1 MNGGSNYVLWKH
13 PIHGHHNYVLIT
25 ILIEVYCDCANI
37 SYHYTPRSG
46 KGGAAAG
53 RDVEGL
59 ADLREGAAGTDDRGV
74 AAGWLGAASW
84 MWSWDYCFYFEHL
97 SPLIIGLACTCHY
110 ISDAHNSSEETI

>member
-59 ADLREGAAGTDDRGV
+59 ADLRKGRLARTRRSGRVAGCRQLDV
-74 AAGWLGAASW
+74 ELGLLFLFLTFITANYRSG
-84 MWSWDYCFYFEHL
+84 MHI
-97 SPLIIGLACTCHY
+97 PLY
-110 ISDAHNSSEETI
+110 Q